1 MLFAAES
8 ELEGLAAL
16 IREAGSPEV
25 ESRPLGAA
33 LAGLRRPAG
42 LFGERRRTRRPATAV
57 RLQLFALAI
66 LAAGFL
72 LVRQTADREEARAG
86 RLQAAH
92 EALEG
97 RVGRATPLERE
108 AGKLEEAL
116 RALQARRP
124 VDPYRALAGLQAV
137 LPAEVRIRSFL
148 LERNAFQVEAV
159 ALDPL
164 RLMEAFRRSGVFDE
178 VRMVQVVPLK
188 DEAGELF
195 RLTGRLRAG
204 GGQP

>member
-1 MLFAAES
+1 M
-8 ELEGLAAL
+8 
-16 IREAGSPEV
+16 
-25 ESRPLGAA
+25 
-33 LAGLRRPAG
+33 
-42 LFGERRRTRRPATAV
+42 
-57 RLQLFALAI
+57 
-66 LAAGFL
+66 
-72 LVRQTADREEARAG
+72 
-86 RLQAAH
+86 
-92 EALEG
+92 
-97 RVGRATPLERE
+97 
-108 AGKLEEAL
+108 
-116 RALQARRP
+116 
-124 VDPYRALAGLQAV
+124 DPYRALAGLQAV

-164 RLMEAFRRSGVFDE
+164 RMEAFRRSGVFDE